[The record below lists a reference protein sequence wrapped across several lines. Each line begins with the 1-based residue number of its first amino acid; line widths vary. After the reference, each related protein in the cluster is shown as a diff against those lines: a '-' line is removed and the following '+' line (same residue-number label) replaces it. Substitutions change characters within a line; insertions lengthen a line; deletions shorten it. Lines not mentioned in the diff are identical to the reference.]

1 MLTFVVRR
9 LLATLLVVLAASFIV
24 FSLTSISGDPLAD
37 LKESS
42 SANRQERIDAR
53 IAELRL
59 NDPVPVRYVAWLGGA
74 AKCLIGQCD
83 LGDSFTRGN
92 QPVTDALGSA
102 ITSTLQLITAATVIA
117 IVFGLAIGMI
127 TALRQYSGFDYTIT
141 FITFILYSLPI
152 FWVAVLLKEYGAI
165 RFNAFLSQPD
175 IPWWLILL
183 IALGAGLIWMS
194 IIGGDLRRRGIALVS
209 GFGVTAV
216 LLGFLVI
223 TDWFSRPTIGIV
235 GVLLTGAAI
244 AIVVTLLSTGL
255 QNRRAL
261 YASGAVV
268 VFWAAI
274 HYPLQFLFFSG
285 RTWWWILPA
294 LVILGIAAGALSG
307 WLFGKDDKRQLARTA
322 GIVGGLTALIVIVD
336 RVLLVYPEYLQ
347 RIPIKNGAIATIG
360 SRTPGLDGDIWI
372 TMMDQFTHL
381 LLPTI
386 ALTLISF
393 AAYTRYSRGSLLEV
407 MNQDYVRTARA
418 KGLTERTVIM
428 RHAFRNAM
436 IPIATI
442 ISFDIG
448 ALIGGAIITEQIFAW
463 QGMGYLFNEGLG
475 HTDVN
480 IVMGVFLVTG
490 VVAVLFNLIADLV
503 YAALDPRI
511 RVA

>member
-9 LLATLLVVLAASFIV
+9 LLATVLVVLAASFIV
-24 FSLTSISGDPLAD
+24 YNLTANSGDPLAD
-37 LKESS
+37 LKASS

-53 IAELRL
+53 TEQLKLDEA
-59 NDPVPVRYVAWLGGA
+59 VPVRYVYWLGGA
-74 AKCLIGQCD
+74 AKCVIGQCD
-83 LGDSFTRGN
+83 LGDSFTRGD

-102 ITSTLQLITAATVIA
+102 VGSTLQLITAATILA
-117 IVFGLAIGMI
+117 IVFGLSVGMI
-127 TALRQYSGFDYTIT
+127 TAIRQYSGFDYVVT

-165 RFNAFLSQPD
+165 RFNEFLSAPD
-175 IPWWLILL
+175 IPWWLVLL
-183 IALGAGLIWMS
+183 IGLGSGVIWSS
-194 IIGGDLRRRGIALVS
+194 IIGGSIKRRLIAFAGSAVI
-209 GFGVTAV
+209 TAG
-216 LLGFLVI
+216 LLGTLI
-223 TDWFSRPTIGIV
+223 ATGWFERPTIGIP
-235 GVLLTGAAI
+235 GILITGAAI
-244 AIVVTLLSTGL
+244 VVVVVLLSTGL

-261 YASGAVV
+261 ISSGIVV
-268 VFWAAI
+268 V
-274 HYPLQFLFFSG
+274 
-285 RTWWWILPA
+285 
-294 LVILGIAAGALSG
+294 VLGIAQIPLQYLFFYKPEWWVIPLVIAIGLGLGFLSG

-322 GIVGGLTALIVIVD
+322 AIVGGLTSLLLIVD
-336 RVLLVYPEYLQ
+336 RVLLVFPDYEN
-347 RIPIKNGAIATIG
+347 RIPLKNGVIATIG
-360 SRTPGLDGDIWI
+360 SQTPGLQGDMWFQ
-372 TMMDQFTHL
+372 MLDSFTHL

-393 AAYTRYSRGSLLEV
+393 AAYTRYARSSLLEV

-463 QGMGYLFNEGLG
+463 QGMGYLFNQGLL

-511 RVA
+511 RVS

>member
-9 LLATLLVVLAASFIV
+9 LLATVLVVLAASFIV
-24 FSLTSISGDPLAD
+24 FSLTSISGDPLLD
-37 LKESS
+37 LKGSN
-42 SANRQERIDAR
+42 APNRQERIDAR
-53 IAELRL
+53 IEQLNL

-83 LGDSFTRGN
+83 LGTAFSRGD
-92 QPVTDALGSA
+92 QPVTDAIGSA
-102 ITSTLQLITAATVIA
+102 VSSTLQLITAATILA
-117 IVFGLAIGMI
+117 IVLGLSIGMI
-127 TALRQYSGFDYTIT
+127 TALRQYSGFDYVIT
-141 FITFILYSLPI
+141 FLTFILYSLPI

-165 RFNAFLSQPD
+165 RFNEFLSQPD
-175 IPWWLILL
+175 IPWWVILL
-183 IALGAGLIWMS
+183 IGVGAGLVWMS
-194 IIGGDLRRRGIALVS
+194 IIGGDLRRRGIAFA
-209 GFGVTAV
+209 GGAIATV
-216 LLGFLVI
+216 LILGTLII
-223 TDWFSRPTIGIV
+223 TDWFSKPTIGII
-235 GVLLTGAAI
+235 GILLTGAAI
-244 AIVVTLLSTGL
+244 TIVITLLSTGL

-261 YASGAVV
+261 IASGATV
-268 VFWAAI
+268 VFWAAVF
-274 HYPLQFLFFSG
+274 YPLQYLFFGQRES
-285 RTWWWILPA
+285 WWILPL
-294 LVILGIAAGALSG
+294 LVVVGIVVGIAAGFI
-307 WLFGKDDKRQLARTA
+307 FGRDDKRQLARTA
-322 GIVGGLTALIVIVD
+322 GLTGGLVALVVIVD

-360 SRTPGLDGDIWI
+360 SQTPGLDGDIWI
-372 TMMDQFTHL
+372 TMMDTFTHL

-393 AAYTRYSRGSLLEV
+393 AAYTRYARGSLLEV

-463 QGMGYLFNEGLG
+463 QGMGYLFNVGLDR
-475 HTDVN
+475 TDVN